1 MAAFIS
7 GTLLQDQECSL
18 PARKR
23 GDTQLLGTA
32 GSPHF
37 SRAGQALWEL
47 PTPRDATSY
56 NHHEGRP
63 QLHPQAPGE
72 APTHVLFF
80 LHLSWAPHSNLSTL
94 LRQDFKEEEQTSF
107 FFLRSLFPQA
117 FEFCS
122 QGGFLFMIFH
132 FPFPFIPQAPSS
144 RWHQMSGLPWMAI
157 YTHESF
163 KSILT
168 LKISSKCPC
177 KHKFHQPRKNPFTY
191 RHSRQ

>member
-23 GDTQLLGTA
+23 GDTQLLGTG

-37 SRAGQALWEL
+37 SRASQALWEL
-47 PTPRDATSY
+47 PMPRDATSY
-56 NHHEGRP
+56 NYHEGWP

-107 FFLRSLFPQA
+107 FFWEVCFHRPLNSVLR
-117 FEFCS
+117 
-122 QGGFLFMIFH
+122 GFFYSWYFVFH
-132 FPFPFIPQAPSS
+132 SHSFLRHRAPADIKCLVCPEWPFIHTKVSN
-144 RWHQMSGLPWMAI
+144 L
-157 YTHESF
+157 F
-163 KSILT
+163 L
-168 LKISSKCPC
+168 L
-177 KHKFHQPRKNPFTY
+177 
-191 RHSRQ
+191 